1 MLVGMIGR
9 KVGMMRLYDGE
20 GRARGVTAIELGPNR
35 VTEVRTIDR
44 DGYEAVQIAF
54 TGNRR
59 RLTRPQRGHL
69 RRAGVE
75 EALGTLREFR
85 CDDASQFELGQE
97 LRVDEI
103 EAGQFVDVTGVSKGR
118 GFSGGVRRWGFSG
131 GPKTHGQSADHRA
144 PGSIGAG
151 TTPGRVWRG
160 QKMAGR
166 MGTDNKTVRNLLVV
180 LIDPSRNLIFVEGSV
195 PGHRQG
201 LVTVSPGVRTPLDGY
216 QPPADLPPLEAVV
229 EVTAEP
235 EPAEAGSE
243 PDEAAAAEAA
253 EAGDEPET
261 DVAETAGDGGEQPDE
276 QSEEE
281 TGEEPDEQATEEQSG
296 ATS

>member
-20 GRARGVTAIELGPNR
+20 GRVRAVTAIELGPNR
-35 VTEVRTIDR
+35 VTEVRTLDR
-44 DGYEAVQIAF
+44 DGYEAVQMAF
-54 TGNRR
+54 PGNRR

-75 EALGTLREFR
+75 EPLGTLREFR
-85 CDDASQFELGQE
+85 CDDASRFELGQE
-97 LRVDEI
+97 VRVDELDP
-103 EAGQFVDVTGVSKGR
+103 GQFVDVTGVSKGR
-118 GFSGGVRRWGFSG
+118 GFSGVVRRWGFRG

-166 MGTDNKTVRNLLVV
+166 MGTDTKTVRNLLVV
-180 LIDPSRNLIFVEGSV
+180 LIDSSRDLVFVEGSV
-195 PGHRQG
+195 PGPNRG
-201 LVTVSPGVRTPLDGY
+201 LVTVSPGVKPPLDGY
-216 QPPADLPPLEAVV
+216 QPPSPLPAV
-229 EVTAEP
+229 EVL
-235 EPAEAGSE
+235 EPAPTEAEDE
-243 PDEAAAAEAA
+243 PDEVDDGAAVNGEAAGEQAADVTASAAETDAA
-253 EAGDEPET
+253 AGDEAADEAPDSE
-261 DVAETAGDGGEQPDE
+261 DAAENAGEQ
-276 QSEEE
+276 
-281 TGEEPDEQATEEQSG
+281 QSG